1 MTDFSPESD
10 EKMADKER
18 MDKVL
23 AEGPKTRNDVA
34 DAVASLIEAERFIAD
49 LVEQAMSPDALRQVA
64 RITVAVSKAR
74 MSSMIALNR
83 LENGRRD

>member
-1 MTDFSPESD
+1 MTGFSQESD
-10 EKMADKER
+10 AKMPTTER

-49 LVEQAMSPDALRQVA
+49 LIEQSMSPDALRQVA

-74 MSSMIALNR
+74 MSTMIALNR
-83 LENGRRD
+83 LENGKRE

>member
-1 MTDFSPESD
+1 
-10 EKMADKER
+10 MATTER

-49 LVEQAMSPDALRQVA
+49 LIEQSMSPDALRQVA

-74 MSSMIALNR
+74 MSTMIALNR
-83 LENGRRD
+83 LENGKRE